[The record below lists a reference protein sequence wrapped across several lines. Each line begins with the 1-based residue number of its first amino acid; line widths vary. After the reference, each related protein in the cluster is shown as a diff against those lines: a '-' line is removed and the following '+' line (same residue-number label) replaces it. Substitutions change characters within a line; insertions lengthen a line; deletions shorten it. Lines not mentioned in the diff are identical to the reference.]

1 MEKLTKWIKDPGVRG
16 YLYRVLVAAA
26 AVAAGYG
33 IVTSEELAVWL
44 GLVATVLGTGTAA
57 WFTPTRSQEDANPD
71 ARLAELTEQ
80 AAAVDARRVRKF
92 ER

>member
-1 MEKLTKWIKDPGVRG
+1 MDKLTTWIKDPGTRG
-16 YLYRVLVAAA
+16 YLYRVLVAAS

-33 IVTSEELAVWL
+33 LVTSEELAVWL

-57 WFTPTRSQEDANPD
+57 WFTPTRSQVDADPD
-71 ARLAELTEQ
+71 ARLAELQQQ
-80 AAAVDARRVRKF
+80 AEAVDARRVRKF

>member
-1 MEKLTKWIKDPGVRG
+1 MDKFARWIKDPGVRG

-26 AVAAGYG
+26 TVAAGYG
-33 IVTSEELAVWL
+33 LVTSQELAVWL

-57 WFTPTRSQEDANPD
+57 WFTPTRSQENANPD
-71 ARLAELTEQ
+71 ARLAELQQQ

>member
-1 MEKLTKWIKDPGVRG
+1 MDKLRQWIKDPGVRG

-33 IVTSEELAVWL
+33 IVTSEELALWL
-44 GLVATVLGTGTAA
+44 GLAATVLGTGTAA
-57 WFTPTRSQEDANPD
+57 WFTPTRSQVVANPD
-71 ARLAELTEQ
+71 ARLAELERE
-80 AAAVDARRVRKF
+80 AVAVDRHRVRKF